1 MAKSLCKYRRVEIAD
16 QFATISKIVSEP
28 KFVCSSCARSA
39 SNKDYLCKPSALART
54 RTLAAIST
62 ATSEATQ
69 KMPPVSELPMPSSVA
84 QTQLAAIAVVEQE
97 EAVVLPT
104 VTKKQVK
111 QLKMLAKKKNK
122 RLKKAA
128 KAVQRYDKA
137 LQKAK
142 KALQL

>member
-1 MAKSLCKYRRVEIAD
+1 VAKSLCKYRRVEIVD

-39 SNKDYLCKPSALART
+39 SSKDYLCKPSALTRARP
-54 RTLAAIST
+54 LAAILAT
-62 ATSEATQ
+62 TSEVTN
-69 KMPPVSELPMPSSVA
+69 KMAKVSELPVPSPAA
-84 QTQLAAIAVVEQE
+84 QTQLAAVAVVEQE
-97 EAVVLPT
+97 EAVALPA
-104 VTKKQVK
+104 VTKKQVRK
-111 QLKMLAKKKNK
+111 LKKLAKKKNK

-128 KAVQRYDKA
+128 RAVQRYDKA

>member
-1 MAKSLCKYRRVEIAD
+1 MAKSLCKYRRVEIVD

-39 SNKDYLCKPSALART
+39 SDKAYLCKPSALKRT
-54 RTLAAIST
+54 RPLVAVTTVVPEVTREKA
-62 ATSEATQ
+62 
-69 KMPPVSELPMPSSVA
+69 KVSELPIPSPAS
-84 QTQLAAIAVVEQE
+84 QTQLAAIAVIEHE
-97 EAVVLPT
+97 DAVAQPT
-104 VTKKQVK
+104 VTKKQAK
-111 QLKMLAKKKNK
+111 QLKKLAKKKNK